1 MVTRRNTA
9 RGRSSAKAAD
19 GSRDKADDD
28 RLVFAPLGEESLEDA
43 RKIEQTHPQFAA
55 PAGKRRQPPAWFS
68 LADYDVQLG
77 AAGWGRLLCRLKDY
91 QAESGY
97 LLWLYDR
104 LQGPLMAQAAR
115 FEARVKA
122 TVGLPLDTALDA
134 LREVSL
140 TEALSE
146 SFQEL
151 PLADRSILL
160 IDRQGC
166 PEAVLMALFEAWL
179 LRTRPQ
185 GRISG
190 GKRGPKTR
198 ANAHVDETNFDSWKK
213 QQIVA
218 YFELMVWN
226 ARHKLELTD
235 QEVWP
240 LLFPHPTEA
249 EDPYAKLQYV
259 RTVFRQA
266 LAETDA
272 LRTQAIE
279 EPNTMG
285 LLALQSGRK
294 KGKKGKKAE
303 KASKAGTK

>member
-1 MVTRRNTA
+1 MVKRSQTA
-9 RGRSSAKAAD
+9 DGHSSAVTAD
-19 GSRDKADDD
+19 GSPDKDNAE
-28 RLVFAPLGEESLEDA
+28 RLVFPPLGKLALERA
-43 RKIEQTHPQFAA
+43 QELERAHPQFAA
-55 PAGKRRQPPAWFS
+55 PAGNLRQTPAWFS
-68 LADYDVQLG
+68 LGDYDVQLG
-77 AAGWGRLLCRLKDY
+77 TAGWGWLLRRLKDY
-91 QAESGY
+91 QARSGY
-97 LLWLYDR
+97 LLWLVDR
-104 LQGPLMAQAAR
+104 LQGPLMAQAAQV
-115 FEARVKA
+115 EAGIKA
-122 TVGLPLDTALDA
+122 ALGLPLDKDLDA

-166 PEAVLMALFEAWL
+166 PEAVLRALFEAWL
-179 LRTRPQ
+179 LRTRSQ
-185 GRISG
+185 GRVYG
-190 GKRGPKTR
+190 VKRGRNTR
-198 ANAHVDETNFDSWKK
+198 ANAYFDETHFDGWKA

-218 YFELMVWN
+218 YVELMVWE
-226 ARHKLELTD
+226 ARHELKLTD
-235 QEVWP
+235 QDVWP
-240 LLFPHPTEA
+240 LLFPHPTVA